1 MDVERYYKTK
11 AFRSWP
17 HDEDGH
23 IKGPEHD
30 REDFLRVVRLTE
42 EICKG
47 DEPTFHAIMETFIKV
62 YPEVK
67 HYKIMTESTYL
78 YPAYKTVIKGIS
90 ELDQKG
96 QNARTA
102 LNRAE
107 SIRLTIKKGMLVGI
121 SIETSSKTYP
131 LKADLTIPM
140 QDRKGIDDNSYI
152 HQAHYDLKDNKELN
166 YILSLAKGNTK
177 RTKVAFK
184 NDAEFPAIKEFL
196 WNTLKRSKDERTAW
210 QGFNLKMYET
220 LKNFYLIIRDVRQ
233 SENQSFRRERR
244 AKISRAEAIPYMKA
258 VLEMDFDEG
267 KLFH

>member
-1 MDVERYYKTK
+1 MDIERYYKTK

-23 IKGPEHD
+23 IKGPEYD
-30 REDFLRVVRLTE
+30 REDFERVVRLTE
-42 EICKG
+42 KISKG

-107 SIRLTIKKGMLVGI
+107 VIRLTIKKGMLVGI
-121 SIETSSKTYP
+121 SIVTSSKAYA
-131 LKADLTIPM
+131 LKANLTRPDRPM
-140 QDRKGIDDNSYI
+140 VDDSKYI
-152 HQAHYDLKDNKELN
+152 HWAHYDLKDNEELN
-166 YILSLAKGNTK
+166 YILSLKKKIVNK
-177 RTKVAFK
+177 D
-184 NDAEFPAIKEFL
+184 DAEFPAIKDFL
-196 WNTLKRSKDERTAW
+196 WKTLERSKDERTMW
-210 QGFNLKMYET
+210 QDFNMKMYET
-220 LKNFYLIIRDVRQ
+220 LKNFYLIIRDVHQ
-233 SENQSFRRERR
+233 SENQAFRRERR

-258 VLEMDFDEG
+258 VLKMDFDEG

>member
-1 MDVERYYKTK
+1 MDIERYYKTK

-67 HYKIMTESTYL
+67 HYKIMSEKTHH
-78 YPAYKTVIKGIS
+78 YPEYGTIIQGIS

-107 SIRLTIKKGMLVGI
+107 TIRLTIKKGMLIGI
-121 SIETSSKTYP
+121 SIQTSSKTYA
-131 LKADLTIPM
+131 LKADLTIP
-140 QDRKGIDDNSYI
+140 DRPKVDDSKYI
-152 HQAHYDLKDNKELN
+152 HWAHYDLKDNEELR
-166 YILSLAKGNTK
+166 YILSLRKKIVNK
-177 RTKVAFK
+177 D
-184 NDAEFPAIKEFL
+184 DAEFPAIKDFL
-196 WNTLKRSKDERTAW
+196 WRTLERNKDERTTW
-210 QGFNLKMYET
+210 QGFNMTMYET
-220 LKNFYLIIRDVRQ
+220 LKNFYLIIRGVRQ
-233 SENQSFRRERR
+233 SENQAFRRERR

-258 VLEMDFDEG
+258 VLEMDFDED

>member
-1 MDVERYYKTK
+1 MEAEMYFHTK
-11 AFRSWP
+11 AFLLPKWNDNEKRTESAFN
-17 HDEDGH
+17 
-23 IKGPEHD
+23 
-30 REDFLRVVRLTE
+30 REDFERVVRLTE
-42 EICKG
+42 KVSKG

-67 HYKIMTESTYL
+67 KYKELSEKTYD

-121 SIETSSKTYP
+121 SIETSSKNYP
-131 LKADLTIPM
+131 LKADLTIPI

-196 WNTLKRSKDERTAW
+196 WNTLERSKDERTAW
-210 QGFNLKMYET
+210 QGFNMKMYET
-220 LKNFYLIIRDVRQ
+220 LKNFYLIIRGVRQ
-233 SENQSFRRERR
+233 SENQAFRRARR

-258 VLEMDFDEG
+258 VLDMDFDEG

>member
-1 MDVERYYKTK
+1 MDIERYYKTK

-23 IKGPEHD
+23 IMGLEYD
-30 REDFLRVVRLTE
+30 REDFERVVRLTE
-42 EICKG
+42 KISKG

-67 HYKIMTESTYL
+67 HYKIMTEKTHN
-78 YPAYKTVIKGIS
+78 YPEYGTIIQGIS

-107 SIRLTIKKGMLVGI
+107 TIRLTIKKGMLIGI
-121 SIETSSKTYP
+121 SIQTSSKTYA
-131 LKADLTIPM
+131 LKADLTIP
-140 QDRKGIDDNSYI
+140 DRPKVDDSKYI
-152 HQAHYDLKDNKELN
+152 HWAHYDLKDNEELRN
-166 YILSLAKGNTK
+166 ILSLRKKIVNK
-177 RTKVAFK
+177 D
-184 NDAEFPAIKEFL
+184 DAEFPAIKDFL
-196 WNTLKRSKDERTAW
+196 WRTLERSKDERTAW
-210 QGFNLKMYET
+210 QGFNMKMYET

-233 SENQSFRRERR
+233 SENQAFRRERR
-244 AKISRAEAIPYMKA
+244 AKISRAESIPYMKA
-258 VLEMDFDEG
+258 VLEMDFDED

>member
-1 MDVERYYKTK
+1 MDIERYYKTK

-17 HDEDGH
+17 HDENGH

-30 REDFLRVVRLTE
+30 REDFLRVVRLTDK
-42 EICKG
+42 ISKG

-67 HYKIMTESTYL
+67 HYKIMTEKTHN
-78 YPAYKTVIKGIS
+78 YPEYGTIIQGIS

-107 SIRLTIKKGMLVGI
+107 SIRLTIKKGMLIGI
-121 SIETSSKTYP
+121 SIQTSSKTYA
-131 LKADLTIPM
+131 LKADLTIP
-140 QDRKGIDDNSYI
+140 DRPKVDDSKYI
-152 HQAHYDLKDNKELN
+152 HWAHYDLKDNEELN
-166 YILSLAKGNTK
+166 YILSLKKKIVNK
-177 RTKVAFK
+177 D
-184 NDAEFPAIKEFL
+184 DAEFPVIKDFL
-196 WNTLKRSKDERTAW
+196 WKTLERSKDERTMW
-210 QGFNLKMYET
+210 QDFNMRMYET

-233 SENQSFRRERR
+233 SENQAFRRARR

-258 VLEMDFDEG
+258 ALEMDFDED

>member
-62 YPEVK
+62 YQEVK
-67 HYKIMTESTYL
+67 HYKIMTEKTHH
-78 YPAYKTVIKGIS
+78 YPEYGTIIQGIS

-107 SIRLTIKKGMLVGI
+107 SIRLTIKKGMLIGI
-121 SIETSSKTYP
+121 SIQTSSKTYA
-131 LKADLTIPM
+131 LKADLTIP
-140 QDRKGIDDNSYI
+140 DRPKVDDSKYI
-152 HQAHYDLKDNKELN
+152 HWAHYDLKDNEELR
-166 YILSLAKGNTK
+166 YILSLRKKIVNK
-177 RTKVAFK
+177 D
-184 NDAEFPAIKEFL
+184 DAEFPAIKDFL
-196 WNTLKRSKDERTAW
+196 WRTLERSKDERTAW
-210 QGFNLKMYET
+210 QGFNMKMYET

-233 SENQSFRRERR
+233 SENQAFRRERR

-258 VLEMDFDEG
+258 VLEMDFDED